1 MELLF
6 VSFIAGVL
14 TIAAPCII
22 PLLPVIVGGS
32 VLHGNEK
39 DKKQSFIHPIIII
52 SSLII
57 SIVVFSLLLKA
68 TTALL
73 GIPTQVWS
81 FLSGIIVVAFG
92 ISLLK
97 PELWENVMIATNLQ
111 SKANLRLAKSQSQ
124 SGVKRDILLGA
135 SLGPV
140 FNSCSP
146 TYALIIAAILPVSF
160 ITGLSY
166 LFAYALGLGVSL
178 LVVSLVGHSV
188 VRKFA
193 GITQPG
199 SVFMKVIGI
208 IFVLVGVM
216 LIFGL
221 DKQFQT
227 FILENGFYQPIEKL
241 ELLLQQ

>member
-6 VSFIAGVL
+6 VSFIAGIL

-22 PLLPVIVGGS
+22 PLLPVIIGGS
-32 VLHGNEK
+32 VLHGDTK
-39 DKKQSFIHPIIII
+39 DKKQSFIHPVIII

-57 SIVVFSLLLKA
+57 SIVIFSLLLKA
-68 TTALL
+68 TTVLL
-73 GIPTQVWS
+73 GIPAQVWS
-81 FLSGIIVVAFG
+81 FLSGIIIILFG
-92 ISLLK
+92 VSLVK
-97 PELWENVMIATNLQ
+97 PELWESVMIATNLQ
-111 SKANLRLAKSQSQ
+111 SKANLNLAQSQ
-124 SGVKRDILLGA
+124 SKRGVKRDILLGA

-160 ITGLSY
+160 VTGVSY
-166 LFAYALGLGVSL
+166 LFAYALGLGISL
-178 LVVSLVGHSV
+178 LIVSLVGHSI

-193 GITQPG
+193 GITRPG
-199 SVFMKVIGI
+199 SIFMKCVGGIFVVIGVI
-208 IFVLVGVM
+208 
-216 LIFGL
+216 LILGL

-241 ELLLQQ
+241 ELLLRE